1 MQNDDTN
8 HIYSKSNGLDCIL
21 IKRKKMSYMDRINEC
36 NKYEEANKVPF
47 LLDGLRVGQILKKNE
62 GYCLASGFFVQ
73 ESEGLTLKDDYETFD
88 TRTEVLRAFT
98 KGALVDGLIDSYMDE
113 RYPVLTSVGSESL
126 AFIDRGVST
135 FLGTLSFG
143 QHLNA
148 YVMTNEGMK
157 MWIGRRAYDKGYEAG
172 KLDHLV
178 AGGLPY
184 DLSPWENLKKECYEE
199 AGMSEALALQA
210 KEVGLV
216 SYKYD
221 YTQGGK
227 EDILYCYDLEL
238 TEDFIPNCTDGEV
251 EEFYLMPIE
260 EVSRLVR
267 DTDEFKLN
275 CNLVII
281 DFLVRHGYLG
291 VEDEDYVEI
300 VKGLRV

>member
-1 MQNDDTN
+1 
-8 HIYSKSNGLDCIL
+8 
-21 IKRKKMSYMDRINEC
+21 MSYMDKINEC
-36 NKYEEANKVPF
+36 NNYEESNKVPF
-47 LLDGLRVGQILKKNE
+47 LLDGMRVGQVFKKNE
-62 GYCLASGFFVQ
+62 AYCLESGFFVRDA
-73 ESEGLTLKDDYETFD
+73 EGLTLKNDYETFD
-88 TRTEVLRAFT
+88 TRTEVLSTFA
-98 KGALVDGLIDSYMDE
+98 KNALADGIIDRYMNE
-113 RYPVLTSVGSESL
+113 NYPILASVSSASL

-148 YVMTNEGMK
+148 YVMTDEGMK
-157 MWIGRRAYDKGYEAG
+157 MWIGRRAYDKGYESG

-178 AGGLPY
+178 AGGLPH

-199 AGMSEALALQA
+199 AGMSEELALES
-210 KEVGLV
+210 KEVGFV

-227 EDILYCYDLEL
+227 EDIIYCYDLEL
-238 TEDFIPNCTDGEV
+238 TEDFVPHCTDGEV

-260 EVSRLVR
+260 EVAILVR

-300 VKGLRV
+300 VKGLRQ